1 MHPHRFTL
9 RLLLTTIIAGLL
21 LPVTA
26 PSQVIEL
33 TKITDED
40 TAIRGWG
47 DSPALHAGT
56 VAILADNQATGVDGL
71 YSTPATGTGP
81 FTLIVDENTPVPNRP
96 GSSFDRLDNPAIFN
110 GEVVFTG
117 GDDIGIT
124 DGLYRGTGGPLEVL
138 VDRIA
143 GDPPPVRPAVDAT
156 GIVFEKDPDFFEP
169 PFFLPA
175 DLSGP
180 IQIAQPGAAAPG
192 GGTFSTFDHESTPAI
207 GGGLVSFTA
216 FVTQPAGV
224 MGVYTY
230 DPASNTQDWIANG
243 STVIPGTALTFE
255 SFGSTDTDGE
265 SVVFTGHEGFLCCG
279 GQGGVYL
286 APANSSGAG
295 PFTVL
300 AEVEQAVPG
309 NPNGATFESF
319 AEVAVDGDLAVL
331 TGFFFDSVTGDTET
345 GLYGFRDGALF
356 KIIDSTDELDGSP
369 LINEHFTHRGLDGDQ
384 LVFNAKY
391 EDPGAP
397 FGQGS
402 AIWVATIPSGSAAVQ
417 VSIQP
422 LNPPVVIPPGGGSFD
437 FTLTLTNTT
446 AETQTFQ
453 SWGEMSGPVS
463 RSPLLGPRTVM
474 LRAGRSQTRT
484 LTQQIPGNAPAG
496 IYTYKFNAGT
506 FGGAVTASDSFTF
519 TKQ

>member
-1 MHPHRFTL
+1 ML
-9 RLLLTTIIAGLL
+9 
-21 LPVTA
+21 
-26 PSQVIEL
+26 
-33 TKITDED
+33 
-40 TAIRGWG
+40 
-47 DSPALHAGT
+47 
-56 VAILADNQATGVDGL
+56 
-71 YSTPATGTGP
+71 
-81 FTLIVDENTPVPNRP
+81 
-96 GSSFDRLDNPAIFN
+96 
-110 GEVVFTG
+110 
-117 GDDIGIT
+117 
-124 DGLYRGTGGPLEVL
+124 
-138 VDRIA
+138 
-143 GDPPPVRPAVDAT
+143 
-156 GIVFEKDPDFFEP
+156 
-169 PFFLPA
+169 
-175 DLSGP
+175 
-180 IQIAQPGAAAPG
+180 
-192 GGTFSTFDHESTPAI
+192 
-207 GGGLVSFTA
+207 
-216 FVTQPAGV
+216 
-224 MGVYTY
+224 
-230 DPASNTQDWIANG
+230 DWIANG

-300 AEVEQAVPG
+300 AEVEQPVPG

-369 LINEHFTHRGLDGDQ
+369 LINEHFPHRGLDGDQ

-402 AIWVATIPSGSAAVQ
+402 AIWVAKIPSGSAAVQ

-437 FTLTLTNTT
+437 FILTLTNTT

-463 RSPLLGPRTVM
+463 RSPLLGPRTVS

-484 LTQQIPGNAPAG
+484 LRQQIPGSAPAG
-496 IYTYKFNAGT
+496 IYTYTFNVGT